1 MKSIRTFLMWLLLLT
16 KRLYKKPAFLA
27 IIILI
32 PAVILAYSLVA
43 QNDSGMMTV
52 VLSAQ
57 DPQNHLSERLIKEFE
72 NSSDIIRFI
81 HEEDPV
87 VAEEMVYNGVADSAW
102 IVSADI
108 ETELKAFVS
117 GHYTGK
123 GFVRVVVR
131 EETVPILLANE
142 KLSGKLFVE
151 CARTCFVDHLRENE
165 SALKNTSDE
174 ELLKYFDNISF
185 NEELFDYSYVSGAA
199 SEENARNYLLMPVRG
214 LLSILVVIGAMAAAM
229 FYMADEQS
237 GLFSRVSLR
246 KKQYVELGC
255 QIIAVTNVMLVVL
268 VALIAARL
276 NVALYKELLVSVCY
290 ICSCAVFGQLIRL
303 LCRNLQGV
311 GMLIPLLS
319 MVMLVI
325 CPVFI
330 SIPGITGLQLL
341 FPPTYYLNAIY
352 DLAYAGYMILY
363 TVGLWLI
370 YKCCAKLLK

>member
-1 MKSIRTFLMWLLLLT
+1 MKSIRTLLMWLLLLT

-43 QNDSGMMTV
+43 QNESGMMTV

-131 EETVPILLANE
+131 EETLPILLANE

-185 NEELFDYSYVSGAA
+185 NEELFDYSYVSGIA

-276 NVALYKELLVSVCY
+276 NVVLYKELLVSVCY
-290 ICSCAVFGQLIRL
+290 ICCCAVFGQLIRL